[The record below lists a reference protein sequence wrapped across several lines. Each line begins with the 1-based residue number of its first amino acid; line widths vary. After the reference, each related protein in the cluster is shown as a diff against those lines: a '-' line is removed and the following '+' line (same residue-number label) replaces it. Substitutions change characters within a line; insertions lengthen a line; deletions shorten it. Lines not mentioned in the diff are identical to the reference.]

1 MAVEKRDVLSANIL
15 HSEVTPGKLSIYIRN
30 NNGLKTDPCITLAEM
45 FSLTFANLK
54 QPVAVNLLNHF
65 EQL

>member
-1 MAVEKRDVLSANIL
+1 MAVEKRDVLLANIL

-30 NNGLKTDPCITLAEM
+30 NNGLKTDPCIALAEM